1 MRILLVEDDQLLGDG
16 VRAGLHHYGYAVD
29 WVKNGQMAIQALRN
43 EKFDIVVLDLGLP
56 RASGVDGGKESR
68 LVHES
73 GLPTGLEVLK
83 EARKMGVTTPVLILT
98 ALDSMSDRVK
108 GLDSGADDYLTKP
121 FDLEELLARVRALH
135 RRFSKRAIPVLV
147 HGEVELDPAAFSVKV
162 AGNPVPLPR
171 REFILLQT
179 LLENAG
185 HVLSREQLTHSLYGW
200 EDDVDSNT
208 LEVHIHNIRKKL
220 GINFIRTIRGVGY
233 MAEKV
238 DPRQNPHEEGP
249 GSQAAAG

>member
-1 MRILLVEDDQLLGDG
+1 MRILLVEDDELLGDG
-16 VRAGLHHYGYAVD
+16 VRAGLQHYGYAVD
-29 WVKNGQMAIQALRN
+29 WVKDGQMASRALKN
-43 EKFDIVVLDLGLP
+43 EKFDIIVLDLGLP
-56 RASGVDGGKESR
+56 KM
-68 LVHES
+68 S
-73 GLPTGLEVLK
+73 GLDVLR
-83 EARKMGVTTPVLILT
+83 EARKNGVTTPVLILT

-135 RRFSKRAIPVLV
+135 RRFSKRAVPVLV
-147 HGEVELDPAAFSVKV
+147 HGDVELDPAAFSVKV
-162 AGNPVPLPR
+162 KGQIVPLPR

-179 LLENAG
+179 LLENPG

-208 LEVHIHNIRKKL
+208 LEVHVHNIRKKL

-238 DPRQNPHEEGP
+238 DRHGGTPPEHRE
-249 GSQAAAG
+249 AV